1 MIYPR
6 IGIKQSYEEEYYSHN
21 TENVTI
27 RFLQR
32 VAREFAPFT
41 FNYKPKVES
50 QWLAK
55 VPKADYCSHSP
66 FRKPIKQLYELY
78 QL

>member
-32 VAREFAPFT
+32 VAREFAPLT

-50 QWLAK
+50 Q
-55 VPKADYCSHSP
+55 
-66 FRKPIKQLYELY
+66 
-78 QL
+78 